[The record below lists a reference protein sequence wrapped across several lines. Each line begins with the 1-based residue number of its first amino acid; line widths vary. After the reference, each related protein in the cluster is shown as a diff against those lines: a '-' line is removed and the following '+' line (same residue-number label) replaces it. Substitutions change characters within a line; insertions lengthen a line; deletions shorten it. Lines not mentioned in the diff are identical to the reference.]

1 MSLNPL
7 SPPTAVSDVDDLEST
22 AELPVLDVA
31 RSGTAAE
38 EPPHGSTDT
47 WMMPPGARETPG
59 AALAG
64 AEGGAPQ
71 AGAPPDAASAES
83 LAARLQETQE
93 LLAGRTERVRE
104 IEHARDEARAV
115 LAATEAQLAEARA
128 EASAA
133 NARAL
138 QLERRLGEQHTE
150 ISARHDVELE
160 QLQAHAARGRAQAAS
175 AMGDLHVER
184 ARAVTLFE
192 SLQIVEARR
201 LIAEALVQDLQHEAE
216 SRTRDLGRLGD
227 ELAGRD
233 TQVRE
238 HSAELTQRAGRIAE
252 LEQRVS
258 GLTES
263 LAQRDAQLRDALAD
277 KERLQAEATRQQ
289 GELSAGAERIRLLE
303 ALAEQHRATLAQQQS
318 ELEPLLSE
326 RGSLRQALEAARS
339 ESGEALAA
347 VRSESGE
354 ALAAVRSELSRAVEA
369 ACARADAAGA
379 QAAGQEA
386 ALTEASGRLAQLEPA
401 LAAERQRVAQLEAE
415 LGGVRSEMEDWGGV
429 LRSAHEER
437 GGYQATIAAAEARA
451 RTLAEQLAEQREALR
466 ELQVRCDTHAA
477 RARELED
484 DLHAAEDTVHRLES
498 EARNRSVRIDELEK
512 ANSQWRAAI
521 EEARHVAT
529 HEADAGRALREA
541 APESDEAGAAGPEP
555 LPDGA
560 VRLLIYSEDG
570 REIAHVLG
578 RKTSIGRTP
587 DNDLQ
592 IEAKWVSRHHCVI
605 LVGPVSAIIEDL
617 NSTNGVVVNG
627 RRVVRHTLSDGDQI
641 AIGRAHYRF
650 AVRHGSR

>member
-22 AELPVLDVA
+22 AELPVLDAA

-38 EPPHGSTDT
+38 EPLHGTTDT
-47 WMMPPGARETPG
+47 WMMPAGAREPVT
-59 AALAG
+59 ALHG
-64 AEGGAPQ
+64 AEEGAPQ
-71 AGAPPDAASAES
+71 AGVSPGVASAES

-104 IEHARDEARAV
+104 IEHARDEARAA
-115 LAATEAQLAEARA
+115 LAATEALLAEARA

-150 ISARHDVELE
+150 ISAQHGVELE
-160 QLQAHAARGRAQAAS
+160 QLQAHAARGRAQTAS

-192 SLQIVEARR
+192 SLQTIEARR
-201 LIAEALVQDLQHEAE
+201 LIAEALVQDLQREAE
-216 SRTRDLGRLGD
+216 ARTRDLGRLGD

-238 HSAELTQRAGRIAE
+238 HSAELTERAGRIDE
-252 LEQRVS
+252 LELRSS

-289 GELSAGAERIRLLE
+289 GELSAGSERIRLLE

-318 ELEPLLSE
+318 ELEPLLTE
-326 RGSLRQALEAARS
+326 RGSLRQALEAA
-339 ESGEALAA
+339 
-347 VRSESGE
+347 RSESGE

-369 ACARADAAGA
+369 ACARADAASA
-379 QAAGQEA
+379 QAAAQET
-386 ALTEASGRLAQLEPA
+386 ALTEARERLAQLEPT
-401 LAAERQRVAQLEAE
+401 LAAERQRVAQLESE

-429 LRSAHEER
+429 LRSAQQER

-451 RTLAEQLAEQREALR
+451 RTLAEQLTEQREAQR
-466 ELQVRCDTHAA
+466 ELQAQCDAHAA

-498 EARNRSVRIDELEK
+498 EARNRSVRIEELEK

-529 HEADAGRALREA
+529 PEADAGAAPPEA
-541 APESDEAGAAGPEP
+541 APESEVVEAAGPVP

-560 VRLLIYSEDG
+560 VRLLIYNEDG

-617 NSTNGVVVNG
+617 NSTNGVLVNG

-650 AVRHGSR
+650 AVRQGSR